1 MATHFN
7 AQPQAGAGAPT
18 DVDTTQQFPLGTELW
33 AYDVSLGWQ
42 KLIYL
47 QGVASTVQGSVVIF
61 DEAYVTTLASANGKG
76 AVAVALAAVDATT
89 EYGWYVIK
97 GKVPAK
103 VLASFAD
110 NGNVYLT
117 ATAGSVDD
125 ATVAG
130 DLVVG
135 AVGRSAI
142 DTPTT
147 GQAYLQL
154 NYPFVTDVLG

>member
-7 AQPQAGAGAPT
+7 QPGVPSGSPT
-18 DVDTTQQFPLGTELW
+18 DIDTELKQTLGTEAW
-33 AYDVSLGWQ
+33 AYDASLGWQ

-47 QGVASTVQGSVVIF
+47 QGVASTVQGSWVSF
-61 DEAYVTTLASANGKG
+61 DEAYVTTLLVANAKG
-76 AVAVALAAVDATT
+76 RVAVALAAVVASS
-89 EYGWYVIK
+89 YGWYVIK

-110 NGNVYLT
+110 NGLIYAT

-125 ATVAG
+125 AVVAG

-135 AVGRSAI
+135 AIGRSAI
-142 DTPTT
+142 DTPVT
-147 GQAYLQL
+147 GQAYVEL
-154 NYPFVTDVLG
+154 NYPFSTDALG